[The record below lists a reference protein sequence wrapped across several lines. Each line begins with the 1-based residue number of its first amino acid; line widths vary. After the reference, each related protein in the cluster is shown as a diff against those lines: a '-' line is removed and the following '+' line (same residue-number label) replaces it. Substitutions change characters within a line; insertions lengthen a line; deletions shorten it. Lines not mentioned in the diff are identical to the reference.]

1 MSERKWK
8 NRDALVTAFDNYEEE
23 LEKTIIQ
30 RNKFMKRAISKPMAR
45 VEESRAPHI
54 ENRGNHMFQT
64 APEAKKL
71 ARGLGLNE
79 TVAKIGMLMHDAGH
93 PFGAHEGEQTMNI
106 IGELL
111 NTGYFHHNAKG
122 IDVILSE
129 NLIEKFID
137 DIPEARDNQELRKKM
152 KNDVWYFFDLIVG
165 HDGESSKK
173 DEEEMRKTHKKYKS
187 VKEAV
192 LDKARKANRTNNYKC
207 QVETLEAQLSKPA
220 DILSY
225 LKSDMLDAFSQGIV
239 KEFSDDY
246 LVLISKL
253 LLENNE
259 QTKELDEQLELAD
272 DSTKEKIRS
281 ERIKRAKKYI
291 NELKKQEL
299 RETTEDIDINYD
311 RKILGTVDKIL
322 KEIEEKGLSTFS
334 IEEQDE
340 ETLDKITNKAI
351 QSFIEE
357 ELKKGTDK
365 QTIGSDKNKI
375 IDYTKKM
382 IQIRKRTVEK
392 VMAKIQEAL
401 EQDYISTTLAKWNEI
416 EKDVTLTDD
425 ERYKRKKA
433 TMGFSDKASH
443 IIYGPKGMK
452 QLNYIEYVQYT
463 KREYQRKSLPQATL
477 KMIEQCAN
485 SLVKTGII
493 RDKFYDRTILKHIH
507 DEEVKSAMKVPE
519 RDEESYTKYKLKIGI
534 REPGSLKLAKQRR
547 EKYSKKREEDE
558 KKAKRRKEAK
568 TKAGIFKE
576 IYNYTQRQGARF
588 ALSCEDVYYA
598 IPYTVRSMVK
608 KAVDSKYKPND
619 YLPEEEKSKVY
630 KIRRELAERFGEYGG
645 IAITKENLEKYIN
658 ELIKKERDN
667 LELSVAREISIKYLG
682 GMTDKGIVKL
692 LIDSGNLSKET
703 YEKEDVPDRPNENI
717 IRLSRTLSES
727 AEPEE
732 KSEEFKKRIKETHR
746 VKPLMVINNET
757 NTEKEL

>member
-8 NRDALVTAFDNYEEE
+8 NRDALVTVFDDYEEE

-416 EKDVTLTDD
+416 EKDVTLTD
-425 ERYKRKKA
+425 Y
-433 TMGFSDKASH
+433 
-443 IIYGPKGMK
+443 
-452 QLNYIEYVQYT
+452 
-463 KREYQRKSLPQATL
+463 
-477 KMIEQCAN
+477 
-485 SLVKTGII
+485 
-493 RDKFYDRTILKHIH
+493 
-507 DEEVKSAMKVPE
+507 
-519 RDEESYTKYKLKIGI
+519 
-534 REPGSLKLAKQRR
+534 
-547 EKYSKKREEDE
+547 
-558 KKAKRRKEAK
+558 
-568 TKAGIFKE
+568 
-576 IYNYTQRQGARF
+576 
-588 ALSCEDVYYA
+588 
-598 IPYTVRSMVK
+598 
-608 KAVDSKYKPND
+608 
-619 YLPEEEKSKVY
+619 
-630 KIRRELAERFGEYGG
+630 
-645 IAITKENLEKYIN
+645 
-658 ELIKKERDN
+658 
-667 LELSVAREISIKYLG
+667 
-682 GMTDKGIVKL
+682 
-692 LIDSGNLSKET
+692 
-703 YEKEDVPDRPNENI
+703 
-717 IRLSRTLSES
+717 
-727 AEPEE
+727 
-732 KSEEFKKRIKETHR
+732 
-746 VKPLMVINNET
+746 
-757 NTEKEL
+757 

>member
-1 MSERKWK
+1 MTNKKWR

-30 RNKFMKRAISKPMAR
+30 RNKYMKRAISKPMAR
-45 VEESRAPHI
+45 IEESRAPHI
-54 ENRGNHMFQT
+54 ENRGNHMLQT

-137 DIPEARDNQELRKKM
+137 GIPEARDNQELRKRM
-152 KNDVWYFFDLIVG
+152 KNDAWYFFDLIVG

-173 DEEEMRKTHKKYKS
+173 DEEEMSKKHKKYES

-225 LKSDMLDAFSQGIV
+225 LKSDMLDAFSQGII

-246 LVLISKL
+246 LVLITKL
-253 LLENNE
+253 LLENKE
-259 QTKELDEQLELAD
+259 QTEKIEDKIKLG
-272 DSTKEKIRS
+272 DSNTKEKIKN
-281 ERIKRAKKYI
+281 ERIKKAKKFI

-299 RETTEDIDINYD
+299 RETREDIDINYD
-311 RKILGTVDKIL
+311 GKILGIVDKIL
-322 KEIEEKGLSTFS
+322 EQIEEKGLSTFS
-334 IEEQDE
+334 IEEQNEEVLDE
-340 ETLDKITNKAI
+340 ITNNETQK
-351 QSFIEE
+351 FVEE

-392 VMAKIQEAL
+392 VMTKMQEAL
-401 EQDYISTTLAKWNEI
+401 EQDYISTTLKKWEQI
-416 EKDVTLTDD
+416 EKDNSLTDD
-425 ERYKRKKA
+425 ERYKRKKE
-433 TMGFSDKASH
+433 TMGFSDKASD
-443 IIYGPKGMK
+443 IIYGPNGMK
-452 QLNYIEYVQYT
+452 QLNYIEYVQFT
-463 KREYQRKSLPQATL
+463 KREYQRKSLPKATL

-493 RDKFYDRTILKHIH
+493 RDKFYDRTILKHIN
-507 DEEVKSAMKVPE
+507 DEQVKNAMKVPE

-534 REPGSLKLAKQRR
+534 REPGSLKLAKQRK
-547 EKYSKKREEDE
+547 EKYTKKYEEDKE
-558 KKAKRRKEAK
+558 EAKRRKEANA
-568 TKAGIFKE
+568 KAGIFKE
-576 IYNYTQRQGARF
+576 VYNYTQRQGARF

-608 KAVDSKYKPND
+608 KAVNSKYKPNA
-619 YLPEEEKSKVY
+619 YLPQEEKSKVY
-630 KIRRELAERFGEYGG
+630 KIRKELAERFGEYGG
-645 IAITKENLEKYIN
+645 IAITKENLENYIN
-658 ELIKKERDN
+658 ELINKERDN
-667 LELSVAREISIKYLG
+667 LELNVAREISIKYLG
-682 GMTDKGIVKL
+682 GMTDRGIVKL
-692 LIDSGNLSKET
+692 LIDTGNLSKET
-703 YEKEDVPDRPNENI
+703 YEKEDVQDRPNENV
-717 IRLSRTLSES
+717 IRLSRNLSGS
-727 AEPEE
+727 TEPEE
-732 KSEEFKKRIKETHR
+732 SPEEFKKRIKETHR
-746 VKPLMVINNET
+746 VKPLMVIDSGT